1 MTLNHGPIATIREVL
16 VEKEVTDTIV
26 RGATPN
32 GSDALPNTGVTAIL
46 EVKQGA
52 TTYNFPAD
60 YSKSGDLV
68 SWAAGGAEPATG
80 SSYTVKY
87 RYLGI
92 VVPTEITATTI
103 TVAGG
108 VNGGQIQ
115 IDYDFKLPRVDV
127 LGMDSDGNSVYLK
140 GVSSRTNPLPPTVPA
155 DVLPL
160 ALIENVWTS
169 TPNVTDVR
177 VRAYTMAKID
187 RMYNSLVDALDLI
200 ALERLQRDIDSRE
213 PISKNGVFVGLLRLA
228 IDPTFHPINLPGV
241 TMLNWTEEVAVE
253 QALATRCTKIN
264 PYQNFTPLPASMTIN
279 PPVDYWTESA
289 TEWASDSAAALSSP
303 VVITTSRST
312 TGRTT

>member
-1 MTLNHGPIATIREVL
+1 YVIGDKDCLVTALGKDGTDQVFSIAEGVANIKGQKRTRYAALRHREPETFDLFRIPTEVHTFGANPTVVTLNHGPIATIREVL

-115 IDYDFKLPRVDV
+115 IDYD
-127 LGMDSDGNSVYLK
+127 
-140 GVSSRTNPLPPTVPA
+140 
-155 DVLPL
+155 
-160 ALIENVWTS
+160 
-169 TPNVTDVR
+169 
-177 VRAYTMAKID
+177 
-187 RMYNSLVDALDLI
+187 
-200 ALERLQRDIDSRE
+200 
-213 PISKNGVFVGLLRLA
+213 
-228 IDPTFHPINLPGV
+228 
-241 TMLNWTEEVAVE
+241 
-253 QALATRCTKIN
+253 
-264 PYQNFTPLPASMTIN
+264 
-279 PPVDYWTESA
+279 
-289 TEWASDSAAALSSP
+289 
-303 VVITTSRST
+303 
-312 TGRTT
+312 